1 MGHKKHRMMVRWFSL
16 NILLVAAVPFSLFA
30 DSTNIKKD
38 LPMPKNKKTVS
49 LVLGSGG
56 ARGYAHIG
64 VIEGLEAQ
72 GYEIRA
78 ISGSSIGALIGGLYA
93 AGKLEA
99 YKEWVLS
106 LDFIDTIKLV
116 NISLSNGGMVNIDSV
131 YKKIEEMIGDIRI
144 EDLPITYMAVASDIK
159 NHKKIWFKKGKL
171 IDAIRA
177 SIAIPTVFA
186 PVVKN
191 DMVLVDGGVLD
202 PLPVASVSSLDA
214 DMTIAVNLNA
224 NIENTYKIE
233 VPEKEEKEESTLY
246 QKTMRL
252 LDKAN
257 KAIGIEKPKE
267 EKFKEEKPVD
277 VFYILNRSLDAT
289 QNIIVE
295 HTLKE
300 HQPDLII
307 EIPRDACESYEF
319 DRAYEMIE
327 IGKIATQKSLKNQTE
342 PTRTAKHR

>member
-1 MGHKKHRMMVRWFSL
+1 MRHKKHRMMIKWFSL
-16 NILLVAAVPFSLFA
+16 NILLAAAVPFLLFA
-30 DSTNIKKD
+30 DSTTIKKD

-64 VIEGLEAQ
+64 VIESLEAN
-72 GYEIRA
+72 GYEIRT

-131 YKKIEEMIGDIRI
+131 YKKIEELIGDIKI

-177 SIAIPTVFA
+177 SIAIPTVFV

-191 DMVLVDGGVLD
+191 DMILVDGGVMD
-202 PLPVASVSSLDA
+202 PLPVDSVSSLDA

-224 NIENTYKIE
+224 DIENTYKIE
-233 VPEKEEKEESTLY
+233 VPEKEEQEGNRLY
-246 QKTMRL
+246 TKAMKL

-257 KAIGIEKPKE
+257 QAIREKTS
-267 EKFKEEKPVD
+267 KEEKPID

-300 HQPDLII
+300 YQPDLII

-327 IGKIATQKSLKNQTE
+327 IGKRATEKSFKQ
-342 PTRTAKHR
+342 

>member
-1 MGHKKHRMMVRWFSL
+1 MTLKKDGMMIKWLSL
-16 NILLVAAVPFSLFA
+16 NILLVAAVPFLLFA

-64 VIEGLEAQ
+64 VIESLEAQ
-72 GYEIRA
+72 GYEISA

-106 LDFIDTIKLV
+106 LDFIDMIKLV
-116 NISLSNGGMVNIDSV
+116 DIQLSNGGMVNIDSV
-131 YKKIEEMIGDIRI
+131 YKKIEEMIGDIKI
-144 EDLPITYMAVASDIK
+144 EELPITYMAVASDIK

-177 SIAIPTVFA
+177 SIAIPTVFS
-186 PVVKN
+186 PVMKN
-191 DMVLVDGGVLD
+191 DMILVDGGVMD
-202 PLPVASVSSLDA
+202 PLPIDSVSSLDA

-233 VPEKEEKEESTLY
+233 VPEKEEQEGNRLY
-246 QKTMRL
+246 TKAIKL

-257 KAIGIEKPKE
+257 QAIREKTS
-267 EKFKEEKPVD
+267 KEEKPVD
-277 VFYILNRSLDAT
+277 VFYILSKSLDTT

-295 HTLKE
+295 YTLKK

-327 IGKIATQKSLKNQTE
+327 IGKRATEKSFKQ
-342 PTRTAKHR
+342 